1 MYKSFVD
8 VNCGVLDEVN
18 RARHMW
24 GVAEDGSFDNQNT
37 LNDWAAYINIYLG
50 KATSMGASRET
61 VIKDL
66 RKAAGLAVSALYY
79 AENDLLAPRHYDG
92 KPRPESL
99 PEISEIAGSAGK
111 R

>member
-8 VNCGVLDEVN
+8 VNCEVLDEVN

-24 GVAEDGSFDNQNT
+24 GVAFDSQNT

-66 RKAAGLAVSALYY
+66 RKAAGLAVSALYC